1 MLLTNGKMLESLGI
15 LANIEEPGKLGYACA
30 RNRRILLTE
39 CKEFMDK
46 RDELLRKYGKDKGNG
61 QYELPAENAAAF
73 VGELKEYSDL
83 EFDVDVMTIP
93 EDVFCGGK
101 LTAKEMFILD
111 WMVAAN

>member
-46 RDELLRKYGKDKGNG
+46 RDELLAKYPKAVKRLQAGRTIREVAGECGLSTKTVQKIK
-61 QYELPAENAAAF
+61 NA
-73 VGELKEYSDL
+73 LK
-83 EFDVDVMTIP
+83 
-93 EDVFCGGK
+93 
-101 LTAKEMFILD
+101 
-111 WMVAAN
+111 